1 VGGRRDR
8 ASGVRRTGGRR
19 RLLETGAQHLEIA
32 SAAAREQR
40 RQAAIQAR
48 ALAAFAA
55 ARPAAALDR
64 PDDEVGAAAA
74 ASRAARPA
82 ALTAVSEWAVDEVMV
97 ALAMSSAAA
106 SNLLAQSVTLV
117 EEFPATLAALEAGVI
132 GPAHARML
140 TDVLAPLGPYLRGE
154 VETRLLAGARGRTVA
169 QLRASAKRAVLR
181 ADASAAARRLAAA
194 IRDRSVRAHPGEDG
208 MGTLA
213 ATMPIPLLEACR
225 AALRGYAEECATPDD
240 VRTLDQRMLDC
251 LADLIL
257 RPGAGDVSPV
267 QVQLTLVAGVDTMR
281 GGDEPGELNG
291 QPVPAVLVRELA
303 QTLGLL
309 PNVTDRSRL
318 DPTEISV
325 PVPTDAIPTGPDP
338 AADGAH
344 FPPSS
349 ADAAAPPPLPVSA
362 SDLARARLAELL
374 ALRSTVGT
382 ALAGPP
388 QIAVVDE
395 ISGQLLALTSAAGI
409 GCALAAGTGLGPPPE
424 TPGYRPSAPLE
435 RFVRARDRRCRFPG
449 CRAAAIRCDLDH
461 NQIWPA
467 GATSEGN
474 LCCLCRHHHRLS
486 HQAPGWTMHRL
497 PDGGLRWTSPSG
509 HVLTTHPPAYGSDDQ
524 PQPENPDPVRPP
536 GTLEL
541 LRRAPQPPDPTDPA
555 PF

>member
-1 VGGRRDR
+1 MTGRRTPTAWRSCSSGSASGWPTADRLPIWCSFVPGGWTTRSCLWCPTNRRPASAAGDRCAASGDRVGRRPGAAPAGRHPGSGAGGVRRGPAGGGAGPARRRSGCGGGRVPGGPPGGVDRGVGVGGRRGDGGARHVVGRGVEPAGPVRDAGGGVPGHPGRAGGRGDR
-8 ASGVRRTGGRR
+8 PGACPDAHRRAGSTRALPARGGGDAAAGRCSRPHGRATASFGETGGAARR
-19 RLLETGAQHLEIA
+19 RECG
-32 SAAAREQR
+32 
-40 RQAAIQAR
+40 
-48 ALAAFAA
+48 
-55 ARPAAALDR
+55 
-64 PDDEVGAAAA
+64 
-74 ASRAARPA
+74 
-82 ALTAVSEWAVDEVMV
+82 
-97 ALAMSSAAA
+97 
-106 SNLLAQSVTLV
+106 
-117 EEFPATLAALEAGVI
+117 
-132 GPAHARML
+132 
-140 TDVLAPLGPYLRGE
+140 
-154 VETRLLAGARGRTVA
+154 
-169 QLRASAKRAVLR
+169 
-181 ADASAAARRLAAA
+181 ARRLAAA

-382 ALAGPP
+382 ALASVAPSP
-388 QIAVVDE
+388 RAPAWVRRPRRP
-395 ISGQLLALTSAAGI
+395 AT
-409 GCALAAGTGLGPPPE
+409 GPPPRSS
-424 TPGYRPSAPLE
+424 GSCAP
-435 RFVRARDRRCRFPG
+435 VTG
-449 CRAAAIRCDLDH
+449 AAAS
-461 NQIWPA
+461 PA
-467 GATSEGN
+467 AAPRRSAATSTTT
-474 LCCLCRHHHRLS
+474 R
-486 HQAPGWTMHRL
+486 
-497 PDGGLRWTSPSG
+497 SG
-509 HVLTTHPPAYGSDDQ
+509 RPAPPARATCAACAATTTGSATR
-524 PQPENPDPVRPP
+524 PRAGPCTACPTAACAGPRPAATCSPPTPRPTAATTNPN
-536 GTLEL
+536 
-541 LRRAPQPPDPTDPA
+541 RRTPTR
-555 PF
+555 